1 MAYPLEDD
9 PLQCLENIENNEDF
23 TFTAPLRSLKV
34 ELRFLKTFFW
44 CMANRSADRNPKS
57 KRFLS
62 VIEGVIVEARNH
74 LHSQYCNS
82 TNAYLEDEADSCCND
97 ILEKINKYKTGVR
110 DFYTSIPPYR
120 SRTNTTSIG
129 DETSADI
136 IQSLIDNMSDLLH
149 HKTNL
154 IASVKEK
161 IKSLEEKLRYLRSF
175 VKFTKASCVEQD
187 KMEDL
192 LTHIHDAVADKAAYL
207 SYQCW
212 VYTID
217 ANGAH
222 GMNLKLTGLLENI
235 KPHKPEVTGIYTGV
249 LKALMAS
256 RSSSS
261 MMQDEFVAG
270 FVNFL
275 LEDLI
280 ELTNLKKN
288 NLVKENKKKEKG
300 KMKNS
305 SMAPMKDQIDS
316 LHKELRFLIAF
327 FIDPP
332 KQYAQTFTLTRLL
345 VRIEAMIKEA
355 GSTIFHARELH
366 FTLPYLLEKMG
377 KASTEIREVFITF
390 PRSSYT
396 NFPKTDELGFIDSL
410 LHHLKELVYYKIV
423 SDGSLKDQIKIIQ
436 QDLVFLRDLLH
447 DSAEQCDELTNL
459 RRNTM
464 QEAYRVEYTL
474 HSLLVG
480 DHTLWS
486 HILDDLI
493 YEIRLIKRKANHIMS
508 HKKTT
513 NIGHPPVARAPSRQ
527 NSEASTPK
535 IQDVVVG
542 LEGEVKDLVIR
553 LTSKGQQD
561 VDHVVSIVGMPG
573 LGKTTLAKKV
583 YNNNRITKHFDVQ
596 AWCCISQQY
605 DKGEV
610 LLELLSQV
618 SEQDNHFKNMSSGDL
633 AHKLRQSLLGKRYLI
648 VMDDVWNI
656 QAWEDISKS
665 FPDENNG
672 SKILLTSRVKAIA
685 SEIKPGSTPHCPRFL
700 SKDKCWELLQKKI
713 FGNGICPP
721 ELHQIGGKIAEKCE
735 GLPLYVV
742 LVAGLLLR
750 TDKTKECWNQVL
762 EKLNLTV
769 SGEAKECTDVLEL
782 SYQHLPDHLKCCF
795 LYLGAFPEDKEIP
808 VSKLTRLWI
817 AEGFVKESKT
827 RSMEEVGEDYLMD
840 LIDRSLVLVAKIRS
854 QGGVKACRVHDLL
867 RDFCLMKAKQENF
880 LHWVDG
886 DSSLPPYPE
895 DHGIDPHHSP
905 SSCSPVY
912 EHHRLC
918 IYSKRN
924 QLLSAR
930 PSGPCA
936 RTLLIFARPDWNP
949 QLEYNVSTIF
959 HGFKLLKVLDLGCI
973 NMGQSFPS
981 QIELLVQL
989 RYLAVWGSMKE
1000 VPSSIENLWNLQT
1013 FLVKGTMKRVAMPMN
1028 LWDMPKLK
1036 HVHVPPFCLHKYDQD
1051 FLDNNVETL
1060 STLSLRGGKETENLM
1075 RIFHRLR
1082 KLTCRFSRSRGGTNQ
1097 FPALDF
1103 LERLEA
1109 LKVIYDGSGR
1119 NRCDLHFP
1127 LNLKKLTLSKFGLP
1141 WAKISAIQRL
1151 WGLEVLKLLNGAFA
1165 GEEWDMTSEDEDE
1178 NCKSFPNLRFLKLDS
1193 LDLVRWNAEGHSFPR
1208 LQHLVLRNCKKLQEI
1223 PSGLADNNTLQTIE
1237 VGRCTVEAASSAKQ
1251 IQEEQKG
1258 LGNEK
1263 VEVLIYPRQHN
1274 I

>member
-235 KPHKPEVTGIYTGV
+235 KPHKPEVTGIYT
-249 LKALMAS
+249 
-256 RSSSS
+256 
-261 MMQDEFVAG
+261 
-270 FVNFL
+270 
-275 LEDLI
+275 
-280 ELTNLKKN
+280 
-288 NLVKENKKKEKG
+288 
-300 KMKNS
+300 
-305 SMAPMKDQIDS
+305 DQIDS

-332 KQYAQTFTLTRLL
+332 KQYAQNFTLTRLL

-610 LLELLSQV
+610 LLELLSQI
-618 SEQDNHFKNMSSGDL
+618 NAGNCYK
-633 AHKLRQSLLGKRYLI
+633 RRYLEMGF
-648 VMDDVWNI
+648 VLQNC
-656 QAWEDISKS
+656 
-665 FPDENNG
+665 
-672 SKILLTSRVKAIA
+672 
-685 SEIKPGSTPHCPRFL
+685 IKLEG
-700 SKDKCWELLQKKI
+700 KLQK
-713 FGNGICPP
+713 
-721 ELHQIGGKIAEKCE
+721 
-735 GLPLYVV
+735 
-742 LVAGLLLR
+742 
-750 TDKTKECWNQVL
+750 
-762 EKLNLTV
+762 
-769 SGEAKECTDVLEL
+769 S
-782 SYQHLPDHLKCCF
+782 
-795 LYLGAFPEDKEIP
+795 
-808 VSKLTRLWI
+808 
-817 AEGFVKESKT
+817 VK
-827 RSMEEVGEDYLMD
+827 
-840 LIDRSLVLVAKIRS
+840 
-854 QGGVKACRVHDLL
+854 
-867 RDFCLMKAKQENF
+867 DF
-880 LHWVDG
+880 HYG

-1000 VPSSIENLWNLQT
+1000 VPSSIENLWKPANVSCERNNEKSCNAHESMGHAEAKT
-1013 FLVKGTMKRVAMPMN
+1013 CACASI
-1028 LWDMPKLK
+1028 
-1036 HVHVPPFCLHKYDQD
+1036 FCLHKYDQD

-1082 KLTCRFSRSRGGTNQ
+1082 KLTCRFS
-1097 FPALDF
+1097 
-1103 LERLEA
+1103 
-1109 LKVIYDGSGR
+1109 SGR

-1141 WAKISAIQRL
+1141 WAKNLS
-1151 WGLEVLKLLNGAFA
+1151 N
-1165 GEEWDMTSEDEDE
+1165 SEALGPGSSETTKRGFCRGRVGHD
-1178 NCKSFPNLRFLKLDS
+1178 KFLKLDS

-1208 LQHLVLRNCKKLQEI
+1208 LQHLVLRNCKKA
-1223 PSGLADNNTLQTIE
+1223 SGDPVWACRQQYVTDDRGGPVHRRSCIFSQANPGGT
-1237 VGRCTVEAASSAKQ
+1237 
-1251 IQEEQKG
+1251 KG
-1258 LGNEK
+1258 SWK
-1263 VEVLIYPRQHN
+1263 
-1274 I
+1274 

>member
-74 LHSQYCNS
+74 LHSQYCYS

-527 NSEASTPK
+527 NSEA
-535 IQDVVVG
+535 
-542 LEGEVKDLVIR
+542 
-553 LTSKGQQD
+553 
-561 VDHVVSIVGMPG
+561 
-573 LGKTTLAKKV
+573 
-583 YNNNRITKHFDVQ
+583 N
-596 AWCCISQQY
+596 
-605 DKGEV
+605 
-610 LLELLSQV
+610 
-618 SEQDNHFKNMSSGDL
+618 
-633 AHKLRQSLLGKRYLI
+633 
-648 VMDDVWNI
+648 
-656 QAWEDISKS
+656 
-665 FPDENNG
+665 
-672 SKILLTSRVKAIA
+672 
-685 SEIKPGSTPHCPRFL
+685 
-700 SKDKCWELLQKKI
+700 
-713 FGNGICPP
+713 
-721 ELHQIGGKIAEKCE
+721 
-735 GLPLYVV
+735 
-742 LVAGLLLR
+742 
-750 TDKTKECWNQVL
+750 
-762 EKLNLTV
+762 
-769 SGEAKECTDVLEL
+769 
-782 SYQHLPDHLKCCF
+782 
-795 LYLGAFPEDKEIP
+795 
-808 VSKLTRLWI
+808 
-817 AEGFVKESKT
+817 
-827 RSMEEVGEDYLMD
+827 
-840 LIDRSLVLVAKIRS
+840 
-854 QGGVKACRVHDLL
+854 
-867 RDFCLMKAKQENF
+867 
-880 LHWVDG
+880 G

-1127 LNLKKLTLSKFGLP
+1127 LNLKTLTLSKFGLP

-1165 GEEWDMTSEDEDE
+1165 GEEWDMTSEDE

-1223 PSGLADNNTLQTIE
+1223 PSGFADNNTLQTIE

-1263 VEVLIYPRQHN
+1263 VELLIYPRQHN

>member
-74 LHSQYCNS
+74 LHSQYCYS

-161 IKSLEEKLRYLRSF
+161 IKSLKEKLRYLRSF

-332 KQYAQTFTLTRLL
+332 KQYAQNFTLTRLL

-527 NSEASTPK
+527 NSEA
-535 IQDVVVG
+535 
-542 LEGEVKDLVIR
+542 
-553 LTSKGQQD
+553 
-561 VDHVVSIVGMPG
+561 
-573 LGKTTLAKKV
+573 
-583 YNNNRITKHFDVQ
+583 N
-596 AWCCISQQY
+596 
-605 DKGEV
+605 
-610 LLELLSQV
+610 
-618 SEQDNHFKNMSSGDL
+618 
-633 AHKLRQSLLGKRYLI
+633 
-648 VMDDVWNI
+648 
-656 QAWEDISKS
+656 
-665 FPDENNG
+665 
-672 SKILLTSRVKAIA
+672 
-685 SEIKPGSTPHCPRFL
+685 
-700 SKDKCWELLQKKI
+700 
-713 FGNGICPP
+713 
-721 ELHQIGGKIAEKCE
+721 
-735 GLPLYVV
+735 
-742 LVAGLLLR
+742 
-750 TDKTKECWNQVL
+750 
-762 EKLNLTV
+762 
-769 SGEAKECTDVLEL
+769 
-782 SYQHLPDHLKCCF
+782 
-795 LYLGAFPEDKEIP
+795 
-808 VSKLTRLWI
+808 
-817 AEGFVKESKT
+817 
-827 RSMEEVGEDYLMD
+827 
-840 LIDRSLVLVAKIRS
+840 
-854 QGGVKACRVHDLL
+854 
-867 RDFCLMKAKQENF
+867 
-880 LHWVDG
+880 G

-1237 VGRCTVEAASSAKQ
+1237 VGRCTRRSCIFSQANPGGT
-1251 IQEEQKG
+1251 KG
-1258 LGNEK
+1258 SWK
-1263 VEVLIYPRQHN
+1263 
-1274 I
+1274 